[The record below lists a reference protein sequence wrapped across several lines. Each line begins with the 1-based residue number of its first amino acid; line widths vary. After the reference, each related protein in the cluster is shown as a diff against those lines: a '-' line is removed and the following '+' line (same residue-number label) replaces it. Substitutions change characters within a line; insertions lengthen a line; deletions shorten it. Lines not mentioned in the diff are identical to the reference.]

1 MGSIPTSSHHEGVN
15 DLIVARSASVYV
27 TLRSLEARL
36 TVYETWDDDWKVTRS
51 FHLGWEA
58 NPLSLEHGWSLT

>member
-27 TLRSLEARL
+27 TLRSLEARS
-36 TVYETWDDDWKVTRS
+36 TVFETWDDDMNDHDPFTSAEKLTRCR
-51 FHLGWEA
+51 W
-58 NPLSLEHGWSLT
+58 

>member
-1 MGSIPTSSHHEGVN
+1 MGSIPTSSHHEDVK
-15 DLIVARSASVYV
+15 DLIVVASASVYV
-27 TLRSLEARL
+27 TLRSLEARS
-36 TVYETWDDDWKVTRS
+36 TVFETWDDASRS